1 MILTQDWHN
10 RRPLDA
16 SHLVRGSTSSRR
28 PSGCIGSEIPAADG
42 NKRELPKKEQLKKKP
57 AGKRLQARPAGQVS
71 SQGAHPS
78 PEDTMKTTCDK
89 KSDKY

>member
-1 MILTQDWHN
+1 MI
-10 RRPLDA
+10 
-16 SHLVRGSTSSRR
+16 
-28 PSGCIGSEIPAADG
+28 
-42 NKRELPKKEQLKKKP
+42 KKKKKKP

-89 KSDKY
+89 KVTSTDKM